1 VLLFTGMAV
10 LIFRI
15 AKGVMQSQKDTTET
29 LSGSNK
35 KFNKIVLPLIFMLP
49 ALAVIFCFHYLP
61 LIRGSIMAFYDYK
74 IIGESVFV
82 GIDNFVDALLS
93 SEFWWSM
100 YITVKYMLISLAI
113 GFALPIIIALL
124 LDEIPF
130 GKYFFRTIY
139 YLPAVTSG
147 LIIMLMWKEFYDPT
161 PAGML
166 NKLFAMF
173 GMGPFAFLKDPNI
186 ALVCVVIPS
195 AWAAAGPGSIL
206 YLAALK
212 CIPNE
217 LYEAS
222 AVDGAKW
229 YHKILYITLP
239 TLFPLILINF
249 IGAFLAAMQGMGNIL
264 VMTGGG
270 PDRQTQVIGLEIFYN
285 AYVYLKFGYAITL
298 AWILGAVLLGATALK
313 MQIMKKVDFKS
324 AANN

>member
-1 VLLFTGMAV
+1 
-10 LIFRI
+10 
-15 AKGVMQSQKDTTET
+15 
-29 LSGSNK
+29 
-35 KFNKIVLPLIFMLP
+35 
-49 ALAVIFCFHYLP
+49 
-61 LIRGSIMAFYDYK
+61 MAFYDYK

-93 SEFWWSM
+93 PAFWWSM
-100 YITVKYMLISLAI
+100 YITVKYMLISLSI
-113 GFALPIIIALL
+113 GFALPIIVALL

-139 YLPAVTSG
+139 YLPAITSG

-166 NKLFAMF
+166 NKLFATF
-173 GMGPFAFLKDPNI
+173 GMGPFSFLKDPNI
-186 ALVCVVIPS
+186 ALLCVVIPA

-212 CIPNE
+212 CIPTE

-229 YHKILYITLP
+229 YHKIWYITLP

-285 AYVYLKFGYAITL
+285 AYVYLKFGYAISL
-298 AWILGAVLLGATALK
+298 AWILGAVLLGATAIK